1 MLEGSQPPALGDWS
15 QRTARARMAS
25 WPQPE
30 KEGHP
35 RALGLGLGTIREA
48 QP

>member
-1 MLEGSQPPALGDWS
+1 MLEGSQRPASSSGDWS

-30 KEGHP
+30 KEGQPHP
-35 RALGLGLGTIREA
+35 LGLGTIREA